1 MKGVLGAFAPNK
13 RILGDKIQCLLQHKT
28 TVLCWVWVTIVFKN
42 NLPKRKGRRSSLQA
56 TVLLIFVS

>member
-28 TVLCWVWVTIVFKN
+28 LVLCCHKSY
-42 NLPKRKGRRSSLQA
+42 G
-56 TVLLIFVS
+56 